1 MKQACFTYHLLGTP
15 TQTHTKPCNTS
26 HLFLSREPCSF
37 FLGFN
42 FLTGVLLF
50 SGCFLFFR
58 SFCDKTHWIRFKFF
72 LTAQFSVHGS
82 RCTFFSILYQRSTM
96 TCNISDI
103 HQIFQRDSFNITI
116 GKGISH
122 SSTHLSSTVI
132 RKRAVSKFLNTSCF
146 TALKCYRMKLY
157 FFSVRDYKK

>member
-15 TQTHTKPCNTS
+15 TQTQTKPCNTS
-26 HLFLSREPCSF
+26 HLFLSREPYSF
-37 FLGFN
+37 FIGFN

-58 SFCDKTHWIRFKFF
+58 SFCDKTQWIKFKFF

-82 RCTFFSILYQRSTM
+82 RCTFFSILYQRSIM

-103 HQIFQRDSFNITI
+103 HQIFQRDSFNITVWNA
-116 GKGISH
+116 
-122 SSTHLSSTVI
+122 SSNGSIHLSNTVI
-132 RKRAVSKFLNTSCF
+132 RKTAISKFLNTSCF
-146 TALKCYRMKLY
+146 PALKCYRMKLY
-157 FFSVRDYKK
+157 FSAVRDYKK